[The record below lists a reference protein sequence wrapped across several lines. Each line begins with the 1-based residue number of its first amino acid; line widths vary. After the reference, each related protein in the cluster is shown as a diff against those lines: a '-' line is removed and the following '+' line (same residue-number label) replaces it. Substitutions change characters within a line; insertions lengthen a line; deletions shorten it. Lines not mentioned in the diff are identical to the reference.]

1 MTDASRAYQPETK
14 LKRPEGRSFLTTE
27 QTKRLYRRHLQAAY
41 VRSGACFFAWLF
53 IIVGWLAGVFDK
65 DSFIGMS
72 VAISYLIL
80 FNIPTLW
87 VLKRIRNRNRYEAFS
102 LFINLLEVCGYSAIV
117 YFSGGLRFPYVLLTY
132 AALISYTGVAAPRRI
147 TSLVGAF
154 CVAGFSLVVGLEHAG
169 VLPHQNAVWP
179 YSYRLSDLIMACVI
193 FSGSLAAVAFM
204 ATFNGMLLKKNR
216 DKLRRQNDD
225 LVQSRRD
232 QALAAKNLQEKNK
245 MLRARTSELTSINL
259 LAEKTSSSLNMH
271 EVLQAVCN
279 ELVKIFDVRN
289 AGIGLLDKEK
299 TKLEIVAFCSSDP
312 DETDVTGLKLPL
324 QEYEAARM
332 VTETKQPVAID
343 NALTDPTIRPIHS
356 ITRESGVIL
365 PILSLEEVI
374 GTIALS
380 AQHPNQLFTS
390 AEIELATTIASQ
402 VARSVENTRLY
413 TRVEQA
419 LDIAEHDLE
428 IGHQI
433 QAGFLPRTM
442 PKVPQWELVP
452 YFVAA
457 RQVAGDFFDAFRI
470 GKSDKIGLVVADVC
484 DKGVGAALFM
494 VVFRSLIRALSED
507 RQYKDNSEEFL
518 LSIVLTIN
526 TYIATIHNHSNMFAT
541 VFFGVLEPDKNTL
554 YYVNAG
560 HELPLIL
567 DAEGNLKKFLD
578 PTGPAIGLMP
588 DLAFST
594 DKVVMERGDILVAY
608 TDGAVD
614 ARNFTGEALSEETF
628 ISYFKRPYP
637 SAFSLIKHIE
647 SQITAHMSKTDQFDD
662 IAVLAVR
669 RRQTAHDERH
679 EMTQL
684 AKIAN
689 LRTLKGFV
697 EQAGVHMD
705 LNEDIIFAFKLAVEE
720 ACINII
726 THGYGGTAPGPIRL
740 TLEKDFKYAKLTIY
754 DEGVS
759 FDPQNA
765 VEPDIASG
773 WEERSMGGLGLF
785 MIREMIDEIDYESS
799 NGLGN
804 YLTLTKTL
812 NLT

>member
-1 MTDASRAYQPETK
+1 
-14 LKRPEGRSFLTTE
+14 
-27 QTKRLYRRHLQAAY
+27 
-41 VRSGACFFAWLF
+41 
-53 IIVGWLAGVFDK
+53 
-65 DSFIGMS
+65 
-72 VAISYLIL
+72 
-80 FNIPTLW
+80 
-87 VLKRIRNRNRYEAFS
+87 
-102 LFINLLEVCGYSAIV
+102 
-117 YFSGGLRFPYVLLTY
+117 
-132 AALISYTGVAAPRRI
+132 
-147 TSLVGAF
+147 
-154 CVAGFSLVVGLEHAG
+154 
-169 VLPHQNAVWP
+169 
-179 YSYRLSDLIMACVI
+179 
-193 FSGSLAAVAFM
+193 VAFIT
-204 ATFNGMLLKKNR
+204 AFNGMLLKKNR
-216 DKLRRQNDD
+216 NKLRRQNDD
-225 LVQSRRD
+225 LVQSRRQ
-232 QALAAKNLQEKNK
+232 QALAAKDLREKNK
-245 MLRARTSELTSINL
+245 MLRARTSELTSVNR

-271 EVLQAVCN
+271 EVLQAVGN
-279 ELVKIFDVRN
+279 ELVKIFHVRN
-289 AGIGLLDKEK
+289 AGIGLLDKERN
-299 TKLEIVAFCSSDP
+299 KLEIVAFRSSDP
-312 DETDVTGLKLPL
+312 DETDITGLKLPL

-332 VTETKQPVAID
+332 VTETKQPVAVD
-343 NALTDPTIRPIHS
+343 NALTDPAIRPIDS
-356 ITRESGVIL
+356 IMRENGVQGQLIV

-380 AQHPNQLFTS
+380 AKHPNQLFTS

-413 TRVEQA
+413 TRIEQA
-419 LDIAEHDLE
+419 LDIAQHDLE
-428 IGHQI
+428 IGRQI

-494 VVFRSLIRALSED
+494 VVFRSLIRALSQD

-567 DAEGNLKKFLD
+567 DSEGNLKKFLD

-614 ARNFTGEALSEETF
+614 ARNLTGEALSEETF

-662 IAVLAVR
+662 IAVLALR

-689 LRTLKGFV
+689 LRTFKGFV
-697 EQAGVHMD
+697 EEAGIHMD
-705 LNEDIIFAFKLAVEE
+705 LNEDITFAFKLAVEE

-726 THGYGGTAPGPIRL
+726 THGYRGTAPGPIRL